1 MLTSARNEQ
10 PSGTSARPNGTGVGG
25 PVDEGDIP
33 EGRTR
38 DQLHAPVGV
47 GPHPPQVR
55 DEGATVNVAVA
66 VAVEAH
72 EVAEWQART
81 RDQPRDDDARP
92 LPVCAAGRAT
102 VLAEVLGW
110 NHDGPRRHERRWS
123 R

>member
-1 MLTSARNEQ
+1 MPQGATAPRDGGEAE
-10 PSGTSARPNGTGVGG
+10 GEVGVGG
-25 PVDEGDIP
+25 PVDEGNIP
-33 EGRTR
+33 EGRAR

-55 DEGATVNVAVA
+55 DEGAPVNVA

-81 RDQPRDDDARP
+81 RDQPCDDDARP